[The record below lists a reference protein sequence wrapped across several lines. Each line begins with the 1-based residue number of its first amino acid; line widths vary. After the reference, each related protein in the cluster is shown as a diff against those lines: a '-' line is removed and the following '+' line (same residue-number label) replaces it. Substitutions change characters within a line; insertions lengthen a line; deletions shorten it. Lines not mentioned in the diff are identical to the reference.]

1 MAFCAER
8 SDGMEVYMNKLSRIF
23 LIVVIILSIALGI
36 MTYLYFDMRTIA
48 KRNLDAYVDA
58 ATSIYEIVEENNKNR
73 NNIVTDNI
81 EE

>member
-1 MAFCAER
+1 
-8 SDGMEVYMNKLSRIF
+8 MNKLSRIF

-81 EE
+81 EEWFVKSKYITL